1 MDNLLKI
8 TEDNYG
14 NLYPLKIKLIL
25 TLTLAVACDIPER
38 TDTIRFVL

>member
-14 NLYPLKIKLIL
+14 NLYPLKIKL
-25 TLTLAVACDIPER
+25 TPTFTLAVTGDIPER